1 MNLPKPLVM
10 FLAFC
15 GGAAIFATPLLLGA
29 IAIGAAGRADTDTG
43 GGDQVP
49 GSPSAVA
56 EPSEEPISEEIIGE
70 LEFHAFDLGFEPAS
84 IEVDAPGRYSVS
96 FANDGAILHDITFA
110 DGTVLEAEAGQT
122 ATGEVVVP
130 RAGLGYICS
139 IPGHADGGMQ
149 GAITVAGTS
158 PDEVPH
164 SGSGHVPGANAE
176 IEPDP
181 EAPEYVLRDATAP
194 DLAEGE
200 THDIELVITEREMTI
215 APGIVQIV
223 WTFGDQ
229 VPGPVL
235 RVKVG
240 DIVRVTLVNPETNKL
255 PHSIDFHAS
264 LVAWNDEMRSINPG
278 EELVYEFEAKYAG
291 VFMYHCGTTPALHHI
306 AQGMYGMIIVEPEGG
321 LDPIEN
327 EFALV
332 QNEWYVVEQAGF
344 ISLEEASNPA
354 PAPDAVVWNGI
365 ANQYADHPIEVP
377 VGEEVRVFVLN
388 AGPSVDSSFHV
399 VGTIFHEVIKEGVH
413 LVEGNEGNWGAQ
425 AVDLSPAQGAIVEMR
440 FEEDGMYPIVTHA
453 FNLVGRGALGL
464 FQAGD
469 GGPAVEGGH

>member
-29 IAIGAAGRADTDTG
+29 IAIGGVGRADPA
-43 GGDQVP
+43 GDDDQAP
-49 GSPSAVA
+49 SSPSAVA
-56 EPSEEPISEEIIGE
+56 EPSEEPSSDEILGE

-84 IEVDAPGRYSVS
+84 VEVDAPGRYSVS
-96 FANDGAILHDITFA
+96 FVNDGAILHDITFA
-110 DGTVLEAEAGQT
+110 DGTVLEADAGET
-122 ATGEVVVP
+122 ITGEIVVP

-149 GAITVAGTS
+149 GAITVAGTN

-164 SGSGHVPGANAE
+164 SGSGHEPGANAQ

-181 EAPEYVLRDATAP
+181 DAPEYVPRDATAP
-194 DLAEGE
+194 ELAEGD
-200 THDIELVITEREMTI
+200 THDIELVITEREMTV

-278 EELVYEFEAKYAG
+278 EELVYEFQAKYAG
-291 VFMYHCGTTPALHHI
+291 VYMYHCGTTPALHHI
-306 AQGMYGMIIVEPEGG
+306 AQGMFGMIIVEPEGG
-321 LDPIEN
+321 LDPVDH

-332 QNEWYVVEQAGF
+332 QNEWYMVEQAGF

-413 LVEGNEGNWGAQ
+413 LIEGNEGNWGSQ

-440 FEEDGMYPIVTHA
+440 FDEDGLYPIVTHA
-453 FNLVGRGALGL
+453 FNYVGRGALGL